1 MPTKI
6 VIKKVIVNASFH
18 AKTYGRRGNARKRPK
33 KENVKSQK
41 LQNIAVP
48 LVKITE
54 SQYTKSEIFQTYTNI
69 YLAKYVNK
77 EPSKEMEIYTLQ
89 LCHWME

>member
-1 MPTKI
+1 M
-6 VIKKVIVNASFH
+6 IKKVIVNASFH
-18 AKTYGRRGNARKRPK
+18 AKTYGRQGNARKRPK

-54 SQYTKSEIFQTYTNI
+54 S
-69 YLAKYVNK
+69 
-77 EPSKEMEIYTLQ
+77 
-89 LCHWME
+89 